1 MSGSL
6 FRSEPMSKGQVIAL
20 FGNDCDGNDCDGN
33 GNGSLAVIM
42 ISVAMAMT
50 NVIESFSPFF
60 PPWSTFL
67 PFSTF
72 PLFYFSTLFQ
82 FYLPPE
88 AAYNCVAQ
96 LGELG
101 KFCNNY
107 MDVIAMMADFV
118 MTDIMMV
125 TVR

>member
-1 MSGSL
+1 ML
-6 FRSEPMSKGQVIAL
+6 LKAFLPL
-20 FGNDCDGNDCDGN
+20 
-33 GNGSLAVIM
+33 
-42 ISVAMAMT
+42 
-50 NVIESFSPFF
+50 F
-60 PPWSTFL
+60 PPGL
-67 PFSTF
+67 
-72 PLFYFSTLFQ
+72 LFYLFLLFQ